1 MPTTALVANT
11 GARQT
16 LDELSKARAMLRD
29 RGVHLAFTHVV
40 DSHKELC
47 RCLRGLLR
55 GGIERIVVAGG
66 DGTMTTAAGALAKS
80 GTALGVLPMGTGN
93 SFALSLGIADLPA
106 AVDAIVAGRT
116 AQIDLGKV
124 NGTYFANFA
133 TIGLS
138 SRIAAATPNRL
149 KKIVGAAAYVLAGI
163 LPGLRSHPFRC
174 EVRAGKLEMEFQT
187 YQVIVANGRYFGRT
201 PLASDASLRSGKLL
215 LYATS
220 DASIA
225 DAAKTYASLLFEG
238 GELLSNAHVLE
249 APKLRVRTHAK
260 QPVAI
265 DGEICGRTPAR
276 FSVEPA
282 ALRVIVP
289 AGAET
294 RV

>member
-1 MPTTALVANT
+1 
-11 GARQT
+11 
-16 LDELSKARAMLRD
+16 MLME
-29 RGVHLAFTHVV
+29 RGVQFSFTHVV
-40 DSHKELC
+40 AGEKALR
-47 RCLRGLLR
+47 RCLKGLLR
-55 GGIERIVVAGG
+55 GGIEVIVVAGG
-66 DGTMTTAAGALAKS
+66 DGTMTTAAGELAKS
-80 GTALGVLPMGTGN
+80 DAALGVLPMGTGN
-93 SFALSLGIADLPA
+93 SFALSLGIPNLET
-106 AVDAIVAGRT
+106 AVDAIVAGHT
-116 AQIDLGKV
+116 AQIDLGNV

-149 KKIVGAAAYVLAGI
+149 KKMVGAAAYVLAGI
-163 LPGLRSHPFRC
+163 IPGLRSRPFPC

-187 YQVIVANGRYFGRT
+187 FQVIIANGRYFGRT
-201 PLASDASLRSGKLL
+201 PLASDASLTSGKLV

-225 DAAKTYASLLFEG
+225 DAAKTYAALLVDG
-238 GELLSNAHVLE
+238 GQLLPNAHVLE
-249 APKLRVRTHAK
+249 APKLRVRTHPK

-265 DGEICGRTPAR
+265 DGEICGKTPAR

-289 AGAET
+289 AGVEN